1 MLLLLLNLLLAE
13 NYHGLYYMCIFVLL
27 KEKGDALQLTDDT
40 IACDSVLAKGNHN
53 IFLSFFYP

>member
-27 KEKGDALQLTDDT
+27 KKGDALQLTDDT
-40 IACDSVLAKGNHN
+40 IACDLVVAKGNHN
-53 IFLSFFYP
+53 IFMSLF